1 MILHTELGFEPEG
14 GDQAT
19 PHWVVMGWL
28 DGANRHAGAI
38 SFMSVRAWLL
48 RHMSSLHLAGS
59 AWLPP
64 FAGALPVSAVLSCA
78 AGSLL
83 KC

>member
-19 PHWVVMGWL
+19 SHWVVTEWL

-38 SFMSVRAWLL
+38 SFMSVRAWLCSTYC
-48 RHMSSLHLAGS
+48 HCVWQTLAATFCWRSG
-59 AWLPP
+59 
-64 FAGALPVSAVLSCA
+64 FAGCA
-78 AGSLL
+78 
-83 KC
+83 